1 MFVTHAIISPQC
13 FNRFSC
19 EPITDNDA
27 VCNVTGRTF
36 NTFDSTEFKYDI
48 CNHLLARDVGDA
60 KWNVIMRKNCSS
72 GNNICSKEIE
82 IKDKVSKYT
91 LILYPSLSVNLDG
104 Y

>member
-1 MFVTHAIISPQC
+1 MKVFS
-13 FNRFSC
+13 RFTC
-19 EPITDNDA
+19 EPVLENDA

-48 CNHLLARDVGDA
+48 CSHLLARDVADA

-72 GNNICSKEIE
+72 GNNVCSKEIE